1 MNLERTSLINE
12 SESWRANAP
21 TVRDLLAIE
30 REERNREITAEL
42 VSIGKL
48 LALGYDLDE
57 LDRDVANS
65 QKFDETDAVYGVFV
79 I

>member
-1 MNLERTSLINE
+1 MNLERTSLYN
-12 SESWRANAP
+12 ESWRANAP

-30 REERNREITAEL
+30 REQRNREITAEL

-48 LALGYDLDE
+48 LTLGYDLDE
-57 LDRDVANS
+57 LDRDVATS
-65 QKFDETDAVYGVFV
+65 RKFDETDAVYGVFV